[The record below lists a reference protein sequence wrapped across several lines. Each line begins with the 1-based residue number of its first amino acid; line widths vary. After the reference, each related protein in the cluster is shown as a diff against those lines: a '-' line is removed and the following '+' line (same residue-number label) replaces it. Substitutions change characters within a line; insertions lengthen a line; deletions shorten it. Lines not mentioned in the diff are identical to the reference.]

1 MTRDELRQLI
11 EIASLIADDD
21 VIVIG
26 SQSIL
31 GTFRESELPARATMS
46 VEADLAFL
54 DDVDNVKSD
63 RVDMDIGEGSS
74 FDALRG
80 YYGQG
85 VDLSVATLPDG
96 WRERLVDLPSPSG
109 MGRCLEPH
117 DLALS
122 KLVAGR
128 EKDFE
133 FVFALLESR
142 LLDLGI
148 LIARIN
154 DLPIT
159 GLQRKRILNWLDWAK
174 RTR

>member
-1 MTRDELRQLI
+1 MTRDELLQLI

-63 RVDMDIGEGSS
+63 RVDMDIGEGSN

-96 WRERLVDLPSPSG
+96 WRERLVDLPSP
-109 MGRCLEPH
+109 
-117 DLALS
+117 
-122 KLVAGR
+122 
-128 EKDFE
+128 
-133 FVFALLESR
+133 
-142 LLDLGI
+142 
-148 LIARIN
+148 
-154 DLPIT
+154 
-159 GLQRKRILNWLDWAK
+159 
-174 RTR
+174 